1 MKRTIVVVAV
11 ATAVAMSAMGVAAGA
26 SEADTV
32 QFPTGQACAVM
43 SPTETRCFDSEAE
56 MELATATDVLGADS
70 AGSTDSAA
78 TMSVSYCAGRSDLW
92 LYLYEHSNFGGRVLK
107 FRDADV
113 WQDLTAWGF
122 NDQMSSYKNNT
133 LCTVYFAEHT
143 GGGGAWLT
151 VGALS
156 SSTYV
161 GATWND
167 RVSSFYID
175 A

>member
-1 MKRTIVVVAV
+1 MKRTIWIVAV
-11 ATAVAMSAMGVAAGA
+11 TVSSAVSSMAAVEA
-26 SEADTV
+26 SPEANGV
-32 QFPTGQACAVM
+32 QFPTGQACAVL
-43 SPTETRCFDSEAE
+43 SLSETRCYDSEAE
-56 MELATATDVLGADS
+56 MEIATAALALEPTS
-70 AGSTDSAA
+70 AQMS
-78 TMSVSYCAGRSDLW
+78 TMSSGYCAGRTDLW
-92 LYLYEHSNFGGRVLK
+92 LYLYEHSNYGGRVLK

-113 WQDLTAWGF
+113 WQNLTSWDF

-133 LCTVYFAEHT
+133 LCTVYFAENT
-143 GGGGAWLT
+143 GGGGAWLA
-151 VGALS
+151 VGALT